1 MALPPNL
8 LLQEAIT
15 VDRLPEKGRMSS
27 LLPSFEG
34 SRSGEGEEKPLE
46 REPEECWLR
55 LMWAILRKKK
65 KKRQQTQMDIGDV
78 LSSVCMTYNT
88 TEHVQSLAGNNLFA
102 PS

>member
-1 MALPPNL
+1 
-8 LLQEAIT
+8 
-15 VDRLPEKGRMSS
+15 MSS
-27 LLPSFEG
+27 LLPPFEG

-46 REPEECWLR
+46 RESEECKLR
-55 LMWAILRKKK
+55 LMRVILRK

-88 TEHVQSLAGNNLFA
+88 TEHVQSLAGNDLFA